1 MSSFKSTDIPYS
13 RLCQEPDEDHEFIN
27 LEELNPCHLNEL
39 EVLNQPSPY
48 DIQNHSLIHGLQ
60 TVTGNL
66 VSQNS
71 AQKDYGQHCNQI
83 MYQTIPQQTQYEH
96 QLQPSDETIIN
107 QPYSSLNQGLYHYSR
122 NYDQN
127 TDPQLHLYHTQM
139 YPQQQMQ
146 NQLYY
151 HINSLNN
158 FNENLNSESTY
169 CTVLGNGTS
178 YSVPTSNEAPPSE
191 THSTHSAVQSTTLT
205 NTYVSNSRKRKAY
218 STTDVSD
225 YESDTEDDA
234 KLAKASQNKKNH
246 SEIEKRRRNKMNNYI
261 TELST
266 LVPMCHSMSRKLDK
280 LTVLRMAVQHMKTV
294 RGSVHSYTEGLYKP
308 TFLSDHELKMLILKA
323 ADGFMF
329 VVGCDRGKI
338 LYMSESVSQ
347 VLNYSQQ
354 DLLGQSWFDIIHPED
369 VAKIKEQLSSTDL
382 SPREKLIDSRTM
394 LPLKTDVLQ
403 DLSLLCPGARRSFF
417 CRMKCKSSATSKD
430 NVTMFTRDIQ
440 RCKKQTNS
448 DKKYIVIHCTGH
460 LKTWTQSKIGLK
472 ERESYGD
479 GYSCNLSCL
488 VAAGRAPP
496 NVLQNDTLPTS
507 STSQQKE
514 VLKNLQFL
522 SRHTIDGKFLFVD
535 QRATLV
541 LGFLPQELLG
551 TSMYE
556 YYRYE
561 DIPAL
566 AEAHKTTLQST
577 EKVVTSVY
585 RFRTKRNDFVCLRSV
600 WKTFKN
606 PWTKEIESMMAKNSV
621 LFDVIPENI
630 SGSTVMSSETNLS
643 NAATNQIP
651 GNFNFSNQ
659 SWYTTNGREMHW
671 VINTHVEAIKI
682 GRQIAEQAL
691 DSHRKVEE
699 SVETSSDTETRIPST
714 INPFPVAST
723 LFKYNEYPTNELSS
737 STSVPTR
744 INGMKS
750 RINGSTALSNTSP
763 NEIGMMSNSTLSDT
777 SNSHQMGNSEG
788 NDEAAMA
795 LIMSLLEADAGLGG
809 PVGKIFS
816 FFNDDLR
823 CLHVNFLRCL
833 HVIYIYFLRLH
844 GITLAFA
851 VIGT

>member
-1 MSSFKSTDIPYS
+1 MIDIPYS
-13 RLCQEPDEDHEFIN
+13 RLCQEGDEDHEFIN

-39 EVLNQPSPY
+39 EVLNQPGAY
-48 DIQNHSLIHGLQ
+48 DIQNHSLIHG
-60 TVTGNL
+60 
-66 VSQNS
+66 SQSGPNNTISHNS
-71 AQKDYGQHCNQI
+71 AQKDSQYHGHHCNQM
-83 MYQTIPQQTQYEH
+83 MYQTIPQQTQYEQ
-96 QLQPSDETIIN
+96 QLQTDEAILN
-107 QPYSSLNQGLYHYSR
+107 QPYSSLNQSHYHYPR
-122 NYDQN
+122 NYEQN
-127 TDPQLHLYHTQM
+127 TDPELHLYHTPV

-146 NQLYY
+146 NQFYY

-158 FNENLNSESTY
+158 FNDNLNSDSAY
-169 CTVLGNGTS
+169 YTVLGNGTP
-178 YSVPTSNEAPPSE
+178 YSLPNSNEAPPSE
-191 THSTHSAVQSTTLT
+191 THSAQSALQSNTIPT
-205 NTYVSNSRKRKAY
+205 TYVSNPRKRKAY
-218 STTDVSD
+218 STTDASD

-338 LYMSESVSQ
+338 LYMSQSVSQ

-369 VAKIKEQLSSTDL
+369 VAKIKEQLSSSDL
-382 SPREKLIDSRTM
+382 SPREKLIDARTM

-403 DLSLLCPGARRSFF
+403 DLSFLCPGARRAFF
-417 CRMKCKSSATSKD
+417 CRMKCKTSATSKD
-430 NVTMFTRDIQ
+430 SVNVFPRDI

-472 ERESYGD
+472 ERESYGE

-488 VAAGRAPP
+488 VAAGRAPL
-496 NVLQNDTLPTS
+496 NVLQTPILPTS
-507 STSQQKE
+507 TGQPKE
-514 VLKNLQFL
+514 VRKNLQFL
-522 SRHTIDGKFLFVD
+522 SRHTIDGKFLFID

-556 YYRYE
+556 YYKYE

-566 AEAHKTTLQST
+566 AEAHKNTLQST

-585 RFRTKRNDFVCLRSV
+585 RFRTKRNDFVSLRSV

-621 LFDVIPENI
+621 LFDVIPEN
-630 SGSTVMSSETNLS
+630 GSCSAVLSSETS
-643 NAATNQIP
+643 TAATQIP

-659 SWYTTNGREMHW
+659 STNGREMHR

-691 DSHRKVEE
+691 DSHRKIEE
-699 SVETSSDTETRIPST
+699 SVVVSADSESRIPNSV
-714 INPFPVAST
+714 NPFPVATALFEDTDNST
-723 LFKYNEYPTNELSS
+723 YDLSS
-737 STSVPTR
+737 STSAPTR
-744 INGMKS
+744 INGLTS
-750 RINGSTALSNTSP
+750 RVNGSSALPNTSP
-763 NEIGMMSNSTLSDT
+763 NEIGLMSNSTLSET
-777 SNSHQMGNSEG
+777 SNGGRIGNTEG

-809 PVGKIFS
+809 PVDYTG
-816 FFNDDLR
+816 LPWP
-823 CLHVNFLRCL
+823 LP
-833 HVIYIYFLRLH
+833 
-844 GITLAFA
+844 
-851 VIGT
+851 